1 MTLDTRQRAML
12 AEMGVRIWAPL
23 ADPPLASAGPARAV
37 PARASAPAPSSG
49 AQAVAAPAPR
59 SLARPPVALPPATNP
74 PASTAAAWR
83 LDAPRP
89 LFPTAPAQTGTG
101 ASIWLVALDSPTPDD
116 PGAGEAGALLR
127 NMLRAMGLE
136 NSPHVLVST
145 VRRSSSDAAQDPR
158 AFEHALAALRPAVI
172 LALGQ
177 SAARGVLGGQE
188 PLARL
193 RLREHRLADA
203 TPVVVSYAPAY
214 LLRAPKAKRE
224 AWADLQRAMALAA
237 HAGPMP

>member
-1 MTLDTRQRAML
+1 MKLDTRQRAML
-12 AEMGVRIWAPL
+12 AEMGVRVWAPQ
-23 ADPPLASAGPARAV
+23 ADLRP
-37 PARASAPAPSSG
+37 APAG
-49 AQAVAAPAPR
+49 AVRAEPAHATTPTPAPVAAPAAAPSTR
-59 SLARPPVALPPATNP
+59 SLTRPPATPAPSAAP

-89 LFPTAPAQTGTG
+89 LFPAAPAQATVG
-101 ASIWLVALDSPTPDD
+101 ASAWLIALDSPTPDD
-116 PGAGEAGALLR
+116 PGAGEAGELLR

-145 VRRSSSDAAQDPR
+145 VRRTSPDATPDPQ

-177 SAARGVLGGQE
+177 GAARCVLGGQE
-188 PLARL
+188 PLAQL
-193 RLREHRLADA
+193 RQREHRLADT
-203 TPVVVSYAPAY
+203 TPVIVSYAPAY

>member
-1 MTLDTRQRAML
+1 MKLDTRQRAML
-12 AEMGVRIWAPL
+12 AEMGVRVWAPL
-23 ADPPLASAGPARAV
+23 ADLRPAPAGAVRAEPAHATTPTPAPVATPSTRSLTRPPAT
-37 PARASAPAPSSG
+37 PAPS
-49 AQAVAAPAPR
+49 AA
-59 SLARPPVALPPATNP
+59 P

-89 LFPTAPAQTGTG
+89 LFPAASAPTAAD
-101 ASIWLVALDSPTPDD
+101 ASTWLIALDSPTPDD
-116 PGAGEAGALLR
+116 PGAGEAGELLR

-136 NSPHVLVST
+136 NSPHVLIST
-145 VRRSSSDAAQDPR
+145 VRRTSPDTTADPQ
-158 AFEHALAALRPAVI
+158 AFEHALVALRPAVI

-177 SAARGVLGGQE
+177 GAARCVLGGQE

-193 RLREHRLADA
+193 RLHEHRLAGA
-203 TPVVVSYAPAY
+203 TPVIVSYAPAY